1 MIKLKIILR
10 SKNVFFNN
18 INYNNK
24 NKQTNLTYKN

>member
-24 NKQTNLTYKN
+24 NKQTNLTNKN